1 MSRFIII
8 FCNEGVFL
16 ISLLSDDHAISNDFE
31 MVDRENAQIFRI
43 CINMSFVTGYLFQK
57 YRRLLD

>member
-1 MSRFIII
+1 MSHFIII

-16 ISLLSDDHAISNDFE
+16 ISLLSEDHAISNDFD
-31 MVDRENAQIFRI
+31 MVEGENAQIFRI

-57 YRRLLD
+57 CRRPLD